1 MRRTGRT
8 APQGFSASI
17 RITDKNFKPPP
28 PREDAD
34 ALKSYWI
41 EVEDAMLKFLQR
53 TGLGF
58 ADLPFNRNAKINV
71 NMSYYTDDPDQA
83 NVKVVNL
90 CPR

>member
-8 APQGFSASI
+8 PSQAPI
-17 RITDKNFKPPP
+17 KIKDKNFKPPP
-28 PREDAD
+28 VIEDAD

-41 EVEDAMLKFLQR
+41 EVEGAMMNFLYS

-71 NMSYYTDDPDQA
+71 KTMSYDTSDPNKA
-83 NVKVVNL
+83 NVKVVRL
-90 CPR
+90 CQC

>member
-1 MRRTGRT
+1 MQRTSR
-8 APQGFSASI
+8 APYEAPPFK
-17 RITDKNFKPPP
+17 ITHQLKHLDI
-28 PREDAD
+28 D
-34 ALKSYWI
+34 ALKLYW
-41 EVEDAMLKFLQR
+41 EDVEDAMLKFLQR

>member
-8 APQGFSASI
+8 PSQAFI
-17 RITDKNFKPPP
+17 KIKDKNFKP
-28 PREDAD
+28 RVIEDAD